1 MRVKIYNRLR
11 LLMVGCMLAGV
22 CMPQIVWAQ
31 DEKPKTVVLESYVKD
46 SQGNPI
52 PNAVIYGN
60 EGAKRAIADQNGRFT
75 IKIAPLSSIL
85 VEAEGYESKI
95 FDNPDATNGLVLDKT
110 TYLFGKNDEVIMPFK
125 TVEEG
130 AVSGAVSLIHPDKV
144 MKNDQAGT
152 LQDLLKGYASGLMGN
167 TNIRGYGDAL
177 ILVDGLP
184 RSADNINMEEVES
197 ISVLKDVNSVVLYGP
212 QAQNGVIMVTTK
224 RGNSLKRQINV
235 KIEQGLST
243 VISYPEYLNSA
254 DYMTLFNEA
263 RRNDEL
269 DEQYDPALI
278 AKYRSGENPYRYPSV
293 DYYGG
298 EFLRSVRSST
308 RAIAEFSGGNKI
320 TRYYTNV
327 GWTSNNSL
335 YKIGNVDGAGNNRFN
350 VRGNVDFNITDDIKS
365 YIDASMIIDIAKG
378 PNGDFWNAAATY
390 QPQYYAPLLP
400 VSLFADPSVVEAATR
415 VNGDYVLGG
424 TSQYQDN
431 VYGNLFLGG
440 YKQTIQRTSQV
451 NAGLE
456 FDLHKLLQGLKLKAG
471 LALDMYNSYDQSVNN
486 AYAIYE
492 PVWDDATGKIASV
505 TKINKDE
512 VTGVQNLGGG
522 GMSRRFA
529 VNVGFDYK
537 RTFSDDHHVEGNLI
551 GYYSTNSANGQLLLD
566 KYAHLAIRA
575 AYNYRHLLFAD
586 FSSALSNSIK
596 LAPGHRIGF
605 SPTFGLGWI
614 ISNSDFWNED
624 AMVDFLKLKASGGVL
639 LTDRNFD
646 YYLYRDAYNAN
657 GSYAYGDPAANYSNI
672 ILDVNRIRNYNLGYE
687 KKKSLNVGVQGALL
701 DYALTFD
708 VNAFVTRYDGQ
719 VIKRNSYYPA
729 YLSSFFA
736 YENYNADRYM
746 GFDAAISYTKKW
758 GDFSLTAGLNMLY
771 ARSKVVV
778 RDEVYNNAYQYRKG
792 KPVDAIFGLQNLGF
806 FNNDAEIASAA
817 EQKFGTVRPGDIHYI
832 DQNSD
837 KVVDEEDEVM
847 IGKSNPDFTGALH
860 LTFKYKDFSLFI
872 MGEGATGHDIIYNN
886 NYYWVDGN
894 KKYSAE
900 VWNRWTPETAATATY
915 PRLSSTQNDNNN
927 RTSDFWMRKADYFSL
942 SRVQLNYNFPN
953 TLLRRTFIRDLSLYL
968 RGSNLL
974 MAAQDVKKRQL
985 NIGSEPQFRY
995 YALGLKVSF

>member
-1 MRVKIYNRLR
+1 MKIKIYNHLR
-11 LLMVGCMLAGV
+11 LFVVCCLFAGGLV
-22 CMPQIVWAQ
+22 PQNIWAQ
-31 DEKPKTVVLESYVKD
+31 EEKSKTVLLESYVKD

-52 PNAVIYGN
+52 PNAVIYGD
-60 EGAKRAIADQNGRFT
+60 EGDKRVFTDQNGRFT
-75 IKIAPLSSIL
+75 IEITRLSSIL
-85 VEAEGYESKI
+85 VEAEGYETRI
-95 FDNPDATNGLVLDKT
+95 IDNPDETGVVLEKT
-110 TYLFGKNDEVIMPFK
+110 PYLFGAEDYVNMPFK
-125 TVEEG
+125 TVKEG
-130 AVSGAVSLIHPDKV
+130 AVTGAVSVINPDKV
-144 MKNDQAGT
+144 LKTDQAGS
-152 LQDLLKGYASGLMGN
+152 LNELLKGYASGLMLN

-184 RSADNINMEEVES
+184 RGAEEINMEEVEQ

-212 QAQNGVIMVTTK
+212 QAQNGVIMITTK
-224 RGNSLKRQINV
+224 RGNSLKRKINV

-243 VISYPEYLNSA
+243 VISYPKYLNSA

-263 RRNDEL
+263 RKNDGL
-269 DEQYDPALI
+269 DPQYDPTLI

-293 DYYGG
+293 DYYDG
-298 EFLRSVRSST
+298 EFLRSVRNST
-308 RAIAEFSGGNKI
+308 RAVAEFSGGNKI

-350 VRGNVDFNITDDIKS
+350 IRGNVDFKITDDIRS
-365 YIDASMIIDIAKG
+365 YIDASMIIDLDKG
-378 PNGDFWNAAATY
+378 PNGDFWTASTTY

-400 VSLFADPSVVEAATR
+400 VSLFQDPSVIEAANR

-440 YKQTIQRTSQV
+440 YRETIQRTSQV

-456 FDLHKLLQGLKLKAG
+456 FDLHSLLQGLKLKAG

-486 AYAIYE
+486 TYAIYE

-512 VTGVQNLGGG
+512 VTGVQNLSGG

-529 VNVGFDYK
+529 VNVDLDYDH
-537 RTFSDDHHVEGNLI
+537 TFADDHHVEGNLI
-551 GYYSTNSANGQLLLD
+551 GYYSTNSANGTVLLE
-566 KYAHLAIRA
+566 KYAHLGIRA
-575 AYNYRHLLFAD
+575 AYNYKHLFFAD
-586 FSSALSNSIK
+586 FSSSLSNSIK
-596 LAPGHRIGF
+596 LAPGHRAGF

-624 AMVDFLKLKASGGVL
+624 ALVNFLKLKASGGVL
-639 LTDRNFD
+639 LTDMNFD
-646 YYLYRDAYNAN
+646 YYLYRDAYNIN
-657 GSYAYGDPAANYSNI
+657 GSYAYGDPTANYSNV
-672 ILDVNRIRNYNLGYE
+672 ILDVNRIRNNNLGYE
-687 KKKSLNVGVQGALL
+687 KKKSLNVGVEGALL
-701 DYALTFD
+701 DNSLAFD

-719 VIKRNSYYPA
+719 VIKRSSYYPS
-729 YLSSFFA
+729 YISSFYA

-746 GFDAAISYTKKW
+746 GFDAAVSYTKKW
-758 GDFSLTAGLNMLY
+758 GDFSLTAGLNVLY
-771 ARSKVVV
+771 ARSKVVI
-778 RDEVYNNAYQYRKG
+778 RDEAFNNDYQYRKG
-792 KPVDAIFGLQNLGF
+792 KPVDAIFGLQNMGF
-806 FNNDAEIASAA
+806 FNDDAVIASAP
-817 EQKFGTVRPGDIHYI
+817 EQKFGTVRPGDIRYV
-832 DQNSD
+832 DQNAD
-837 KVVDEEDEVM
+837 QVVNEEDEVM
-847 IGKSNPDFTGALH
+847 IGKWNPDFTGALH
-860 LTFKYKDFSLFI
+860 LTFKYKNFSLFI
-872 MGEGATGHDIIYNN
+872 LGESATGYNVIYNN

-894 KKYSAE
+894 KKYSEE

-915 PRLSSTQNDNNN
+915 PRLSSLQNDNNN

-953 TLLRRTFIRDLSLYL
+953 SLLKRTFIRDLSLYL

>member
-1 MRVKIYNRLR
+1 MRIELYNFLR
-11 LLMVGCMLAGV
+11 LFVV
-22 CMPQIVWAQ
+22 CCLLTSASIMPQMVWAQ
-31 DEKPKTVVLESYVKD
+31 DTKSKTVLLESYVKD
-46 SQGNPI
+46 SQGNPV

-60 EGAKRAIADQNGRFT
+60 EGGKRVIADQNGRFA
-75 IKIAPLSSIL
+75 IKITPLSSIL
-85 VEAEGYESKI
+85 VEAEGFESKI
-95 FDNPDATNGLVLDKT
+95 VDNPNKEDIILEKA
-110 TYLFGKNDEVIMPFK
+110 TYLFGADDNVKMPFK
-125 TVEEG
+125 TVKEG
-130 AVSGAVSLIHPDKV
+130 AVTGAVSLIDPDRV
-144 MKNDQAGT
+144 MRNDQAGT
-152 LQDLLKGYASGLMGN
+152 LKDLLNGYASGLMLN
-167 TNIRGYGDAL
+167 TNIRGYGEAL

-224 RGNSLKRQINV
+224 RGESLKRKIDV

-263 RRNDEL
+263 RKNDGLEF
-269 DEQYDPALI
+269 QYDPTLI
-278 AKYRSGENPYRYPSV
+278 DKYRSGENPYRYPSV
-293 DYYGG
+293 DYYGD

-350 VRGNVDFNITDDIKS
+350 IRGNVDFKITDDIKS

-400 VSLFADPSVVEAATR
+400 VSLFEDPSVVEAATR

-492 PVWDDATGKIASV
+492 PVWNDATGKISSV

-586 FSSALSNSIK
+586 FSSSLSNSIK
-596 LAPGHRIGF
+596 LAPGHRVGF

-639 LTDRNFD
+639 RTDRNFD

-657 GSYAYGDPAANYSNI
+657 GSYAYGDPSANYSNI

-701 DYALTFD
+701 DYALAFD
-708 VNAFVTRYDGQ
+708 INAFVTRYDGQ

-729 YLSSFFA
+729 YISSFYA

-771 ARSKVVV
+771 ARSKVVI
-778 RDEVYNNAYQYRKG
+778 RDEAYNNAYQYRKG

-806 FNNDAEIASAA
+806 FSDDAAIASAA
-817 EQKFGTVRPGDIHYI
+817 EHKFGTVRPGDIHYV

-837 KVVDEEDEVM
+837 KVVNEEDEVM

-860 LTFKYKDFSLFI
+860 LTLKYKDFSLFI
-872 MGEGATGHDIIYNN
+872 MGEGATGHNIVYNN

-900 VWNRWTPETAATATY
+900 VWNRWTPETASTATY

-953 TLLRRTFIRDLSLYL
+953 SLLKRTFIRDLSLYL

>member
-1 MRVKIYNRLR
+1 
-11 LLMVGCMLAGV
+11 
-22 CMPQIVWAQ
+22 
-31 DEKPKTVVLESYVKD
+31 
-46 SQGNPI
+46 
-52 PNAVIYGN
+52 
-60 EGAKRAIADQNGRFT
+60 
-75 IKIAPLSSIL
+75 
-85 VEAEGYESKI
+85 
-95 FDNPDATNGLVLDKT
+95 
-110 TYLFGKNDEVIMPFK
+110 
-125 TVEEG
+125 
-130 AVSGAVSLIHPDKV
+130 

-486 AYAIYE
+486 AYAI
-492 PVWDDATGKIASV
+492 
-505 TKINKDE
+505 
-512 VTGVQNLGGG
+512 
-522 GMSRRFA
+522 
-529 VNVGFDYK
+529 
-537 RTFSDDHHVEGNLI
+537 
-551 GYYSTNSANGQLLLD
+551 
-566 KYAHLAIRA
+566 
-575 AYNYRHLLFAD
+575 
-586 FSSALSNSIK
+586 
-596 LAPGHRIGF
+596 
-605 SPTFGLGWI
+605 
-614 ISNSDFWNED
+614 
-624 AMVDFLKLKASGGVL
+624 
-639 LTDRNFD
+639 
-646 YYLYRDAYNAN
+646 
-657 GSYAYGDPAANYSNI
+657 
-672 ILDVNRIRNYNLGYE
+672 
-687 KKKSLNVGVQGALL
+687 
-701 DYALTFD
+701 
-708 VNAFVTRYDGQ
+708 
-719 VIKRNSYYPA
+719 
-729 YLSSFFA
+729 
-736 YENYNADRYM
+736 
-746 GFDAAISYTKKW
+746 
-758 GDFSLTAGLNMLY
+758 
-771 ARSKVVV
+771 
-778 RDEVYNNAYQYRKG
+778 
-792 KPVDAIFGLQNLGF
+792 
-806 FNNDAEIASAA
+806 
-817 EQKFGTVRPGDIHYI
+817 
-832 DQNSD
+832 
-837 KVVDEEDEVM
+837 
-847 IGKSNPDFTGALH
+847 
-860 LTFKYKDFSLFI
+860 
-872 MGEGATGHDIIYNN
+872 
-886 NYYWVDGN
+886 
-894 KKYSAE
+894 
-900 VWNRWTPETAATATY
+900 
-915 PRLSSTQNDNNN
+915 
-927 RTSDFWMRKADYFSL
+927 
-942 SRVQLNYNFPN
+942 
-953 TLLRRTFIRDLSLYL
+953 
-968 RGSNLL
+968 
-974 MAAQDVKKRQL
+974 
-985 NIGSEPQFRY
+985 
-995 YALGLKVSF
+995 